1 MRAMRG
7 SLIVLEGIDGCGK
20 TTQIERLEAALVK
33 FRKVERLR
41 EPGGT
46 VVGEK
51 IRALLADPSH
61 AEMTPRTEL
70 LLFMAA
76 RAQLADEKIGPA
88 LRGGLVV
95 LLDRYYHSTA
105 AYQGGASGLGVSKV
119 LDLVETLRFPKPD
132 LVVLL
137 DLDPAE
143 AAKRTGGAK
152 DRIESK
158 GPDYQWK
165 VRSTFLKMA
174 RDDRKRFRII
184 DASKS
189 PEEVHEAIIKVVKRV
204 L

>member
-1 MRAMRG
+1 MQG

-20 TTQIERLEAALVK
+20 TTQVAKLEEALGK
-33 FRKVERLR
+33 FRQVVRLR

-51 IRALLADPSH
+51 IRELLAAPEHS
-61 AEMTPRTEL
+61 EMSLRTEL

-76 RAQLADEKIGPA
+76 RAQLAEEKIGPA
-88 LRGGLVV
+88 LRGGMVV
-95 LLDRYYHSTA
+95 LLDRYFHSTA
-105 AYQGGASGLGVSKV
+105 AYQGGASGLGVKKV
-119 LDLVETLRFPKPD
+119 LELVETLRFPKPD

-137 DLDPAE
+137 DIDPGE
-143 AAKRTGGAK
+143 AAKRMNRPA
-152 DRIESK
+152 DRIEAK
-158 GPDYQWK
+158 GADYQWK

-184 DASKS
+184 DASRT
-189 PEEVHEAIIKVVKRV
+189 PEEIHEAILKVVKRV

>member
-1 MRAMRG
+1 MRG

-20 TTQIERLEAALVK
+20 TTQAERLEAALSTY
-33 FRKVERLR
+33 RKVERMR

-51 IRALLADPSH
+51 IRTLLADPSH

-119 LDLVETLRFPKPD
+119 LDLVDTLRFPRPD

-143 AAKRTGGAK
+143 AKRIDRPK
-152 DRIESK
+152 DRVESK
-158 GPDYQWK
+158 GADYQWR

-184 DASKS
+184 DASKT
-189 PEEVHEAIIKVVKRV
+189 PDEVHKAIYTVVKRV

>member
-1 MRAMRG
+1 MRG

-20 TTQIERLEAALVK
+20 TTQAERLEAALSTY
-33 FRKVERLR
+33 RKVERMR

-46 VVGEK
+46 VIGEK
-51 IRALLADPSH
+51 IRTLLADPSH

-76 RAQLADEKIGPA
+76 RAQLADEKIGPG

-119 LDLVETLRFPKPD
+119 LDLVDTLRFPKPD

-143 AAKRTGGAK
+143 AAKRIDRPK
-152 DRIESK
+152 DRVESK
-158 GPDYQWK
+158 GADYQWR

-184 DASKS
+184 DASRT
-189 PEEVHEAIIKVVKRV
+189 PDEVHKAIYTVVKRV

>member
-1 MRAMRG
+1 MQG

-20 TTQIERLEAALVK
+20 TTQIERLEAALAK

-51 IRALLADPSH
+51 IRELLANPDH

-76 RAQLADEKIGPA
+76 RAQLAVEKIGPA

-143 AAKRTGGAK
+143 AAKRTNRPK
-152 DRIESK
+152 DRIEEK
-158 GPDYQWK
+158 GADYQWK

-184 DASKS
+184 DAAKS
-189 PEEVHEAIIKVVKRV
+189 PDEVHEAIIRVVKRV

>member
-1 MRAMRG
+1 MQG
-7 SLIVLEGIDGCGK
+7 TLIVFEGIDGSGK
-20 TTQIERLEAALVK
+20 STQIARLEAALAK
-33 FRKVERLR
+33 FRQVDRLR

-51 IRALLADPSH
+51 IRELLANPDH
-61 AEMTPRTEL
+61 TEMTARAEL

-76 RAQLADEKIGPA
+76 RAQLAEEKIGPA
-88 LRGGLVV
+88 LRGGRVV

-105 AYQGGASGLGVSKV
+105 AYQGGASGLGVGKV

-132 LVVLL
+132 LVILL

-143 AAKRTGGAK
+143 AAKRTDRAK

-158 GPDYQWK
+158 GQDYQWK

-174 RDDRKRFRII
+174 RDDRKRFRVI
-184 DASKS
+184 DATRT
-189 PEEVHEAIIKVVKRV
+189 PDEVHDAVLKVVKRV

>member
-1 MRAMRG
+1 
-7 SLIVLEGIDGCGK
+7 
-20 TTQIERLEAALVK
+20 
-33 FRKVERLR
+33 
-41 EPGGT
+41 
-46 VVGEK
+46 
-51 IRALLADPSH
+51 
-61 AEMTPRTEL
+61 MTPRAEL

-76 RAQLADEKIGPA
+76 RAQLAEQKINPA

-119 LDLVETLRFPKPD
+119 LDLVETLRFPRPD

-143 AAKRTGGAK
+143 AEKRSNRPK

-158 GPDYQWK
+158 GADYQWK

-184 DASKS
+184 DAMRT
-189 PEEVHEAIIKVVKRV
+189 PDEVHEAVLKVVKRV

>member
-1 MRAMRG
+1 MQG
-7 SLIVLEGIDGCGK
+7 TLIVLEGIDGCGK
-20 TTQIERLEAALVK
+20 TTQAGRLAEALSK
-33 FRKVERLR
+33 YRKVERLR

-51 IRALLADPSH
+51 IRELLANPDH
-61 AEMTPRTEL
+61 AEMTARAEL

-76 RAQLADEKIGPA
+76 RAQLAEEKIGPA
-88 LRGGLVV
+88 LRGGLIV

-119 LDLVETLRFPKPD
+119 LDLVDTLRFPKPD

-137 DLDPAE
+137 DLDPTE
-143 AAKRTGGAK
+143 AAKRMDRSK
-152 DRIESK
+152 DRIEAR
-158 GPDYQWK
+158 GADFQWK

-174 RDDRKRFRII
+174 RDDRKRFRVI
-184 DASKS
+184 DASKT
-189 PEEVHEAIIKVVKRV
+189 PDEVHDAILRVVKRV

>member
-1 MRAMRG
+1 MQG
-7 SLIVLEGIDGCGK
+7 TLIVLEGIDGCGK
-20 TTQIERLEAALVK
+20 TTQAGRLEAALSK
-33 FRKVERLR
+33 HRKVERLR

-51 IRALLADPSH
+51 IRELLANPDH
-61 AEMTPRTEL
+61 AEMTPRAEL

-76 RAQLADEKIGPA
+76 RAQLAVEKIGPA
-88 LRGGLVV
+88 LRGGLIV

-105 AYQGGASGLGVSKV
+105 AYQGGASGLGVGKV
-119 LDLVETLRFPKPD
+119 LDLVDTLRFPKPD

-143 AAKRTGGAK
+143 AATRMDRTK
-152 DRIESK
+152 DRIEAR
-158 GPDYQWK
+158 GADFQWK

-174 RDDRKRFRII
+174 RDDRKRFRVI

-189 PEEVHEAIIKVVKRV
+189 QDDVHDAIMKVVKRV

>member
-1 MRAMRG
+1 MQG
-7 SLIVLEGIDGCGK
+7 SLIVFEGIDGSGK
-20 TTQIERLEAALVK
+20 STQIEKLEAALSK

-51 IRALLADPSH
+51 IRELLANPDH
-61 AEMTPRTEL
+61 AELTPRAEL

-76 RAQLADEKIGPA
+76 RAQLAEQKIGPA

-105 AYQGGASGLGVSKV
+105 AYQGGASGLGVGKV

-143 AAKRTGGAK
+143 AAKRTDRPK

-184 DASKS
+184 DATRT
-189 PEEVHEAIIKVVKRV
+189 PDEVHDAILKVVKRV

>member
-1 MRAMRG
+1 MRG

-20 TTQIERLEAALVK
+20 TTQIERLEAALSPH
-33 FRKVERLR
+33 RKVARLR

-46 VVGEK
+46 IVGEK
-51 IRALLADPSH
+51 IRELLANPDH
-61 AEMTPRTEL
+61 AAMTPRAEL

-88 LRGGLVV
+88 LRGGLIV

-132 LVVLL
+132 LVILL

-143 AAKRTGGAK
+143 AAKRMDRAK
-152 DRIESK
+152 DRIEAK
-158 GPDYQWK
+158 GADYQWK

-174 RDDRKRFRII
+174 RDDRKRFRVI
-184 DASKS
+184 DASKT
-189 PEEVHEAIIKVVKRV
+189 PDEVHQAILKVVKRV

>member
-1 MRAMRG
+1 MRG

-20 TTQIERLEAALVK
+20 TTQIERLEAALSAH
-33 FRKVERLR
+33 RKVARLR

-46 VVGEK
+46 IVGEK
-51 IRALLADPSH
+51 IRELLANPDH
-61 AEMTPRTEL
+61 AAMTPRAEL

-88 LRGGLVV
+88 LRGGLIV

-105 AYQGGASGLGVSKV
+105 AYQGGASGLGVGKV
-119 LDLVETLRFPKPD
+119 LDLVDTLRFPKPD

-143 AAKRTGGAK
+143 AAKRMDRAK
-152 DRIESK
+152 DRIEAK
-158 GPDYQWK
+158 GADYQWK

-174 RDDRKRFRII
+174 RDDRKRFRVI
-184 DASKS
+184 DASRT
-189 PEEVHEAIIKVVKRV
+189 PDEVHQAILKVVKRV